1 MRWET
6 FKAQISFIDPFGETS
21 FFLCQRTCLCFLF
34 ICINDCN
41 SVWQSVSNTNHFGD
55 YAESCLR
62 WPWFVPVLF
71 PQNRRPILIK
81 TKFERNLVGE
91 HTNSTALIQWDKTS
105 PKSLHLSVAQPTKP
119 IKSNPA
125 CLPLSSNDLYPPF
138 KQFSFALGAWTWK
151 WRVAGQMH
159 VSKNLAA
166 SYLFMHR
173 TPCFFKFISAYSHPL
188 LFWECWSQEPSSAWL
203 QKDRRRIRKKCSM
216 NKEEVVS
223 QL

>member
-1 MRWET
+1 MRNIYILL
-6 FKAQISFIDPFGETS
+6 KPRLVLLILLGKHV

-41 SVWQSVSNTNHFGD
+41 SVWQSVTNTNHFGD

-71 PQNRRPILIK
+71 PHNRRPILIK

-91 HTNSTALIQWDKTS
+91 RTNSTALIQWDKTS
-105 PKSLHLSVAQPTKP
+105 PKSPHLSVAQPTKP

-125 CLPLSSNDLYPPF
+125 CLPLSSNDLYPF

-151 WRVAGQMH
+151 WRAAGQTLQ
-159 VSKNLAA
+159 SRDACQQKPR
-166 SYLFMHR
+166 SILFVY
-173 TPCFFKFISAYSHPL
+173 AQNPL
-188 LFWECWSQEPSSAWL
+188 LL
-203 QKDRRRIRKKCSM
+203 
-216 NKEEVVS
+216 
-223 QL
+223 

>member
-1 MRWET
+1 M
-6 FKAQISFIDPFGETS
+6 SF

-159 VSKNLAA
+159 VSKNLICLCTEPPA
-166 SYLFMHR
+166 SLSLSVPIPTLCCSGSVEAR
-173 TPCFFKFISAYSHPL
+173 SPRALGSKKIEGGLERNAQ
-188 LFWECWSQEPSSAWL
+188 WI
-203 QKDRRRIRKKCSM
+203 KRK
-216 NKEEVVS
+216 
-223 QL
+223 